1 MLEPLLLFH
10 KFFSKAGGSQ
20 RGITLPSLKV
30 VYESW
35 SCGGG
40 RTRAFETFTAPED
53 SFYGAATRRRVF
65 NFQNIHASL
74 AADGCGWA
82 EEQFVHLL
90 RPTPSHSDS
99 NCAES
104 SSSRG
109 MMMSDSKARAFLP
122 PADATAID
130 SEHLPHSRSVGGE
143 VNGEEGVEG
152 REQPPM

>member
-1 MLEPLLLFH
+1 MPPH
-10 KFFSKAGGSQ
+10 
-20 RGITLPSLKV
+20 
-30 VYESW
+30 
-35 SCGGG
+35 
-40 RTRAFETFTAPED
+40 ED
-53 SFYGAATRRRVF
+53 VPPQPFRVF
-65 NFQNIHASL
+65 QFSEYSCEPG
-74 AADGCGWA
+74 GCGWA
-82 EEQFVHLL
+82 EEQFVRRL

-109 MMMSDSKARAFLP
+109 MMMSNSKARASLP

-130 SEHLPHSRSVGGE
+130 SEHLPHSRSVGEAGERDGGE